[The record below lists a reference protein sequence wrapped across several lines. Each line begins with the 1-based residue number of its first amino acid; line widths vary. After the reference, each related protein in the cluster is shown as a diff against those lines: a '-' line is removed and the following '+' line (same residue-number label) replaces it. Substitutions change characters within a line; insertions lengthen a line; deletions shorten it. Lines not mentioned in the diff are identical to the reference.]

1 MSHANTHDETGKLD
15 LVPMIDCVMLL
26 LLFFILTSSFTSE
39 EQRISALLSTKE
51 GQDTTAPSVKQPEIV
66 RVVVLPGEGRSA
78 RVRIGGGEELVLD
91 GAALA
96 QPGGAGVE
104 AAIDAFHAALAA
116 RLEVYEKGGARTEQ
130 IPVEIHCATRLP
142 WRHAIAVYDAVRAYE
157 QARLP
162 DPSVALS
169 DQRSVAFGAPTVRRT
184 ATDNEGDELERLE
197 RLR

>member
-1 MSHANTHDETGKLD
+1 MSHANTHEETGKLD

-39 EQRISALLSTKE
+39 EQRISALLSTE
-51 GQDTTAPSVKQPEIV
+51 GGPGPGKSVVQPEIV

-116 RLEVYEKGGARTEQ
+116 RLEVYEKGGARTDQ
-130 IPVEIHCATRLP
+130 TPVEIHCATRLP

-184 ATDNEGDELERLE
+184 ATDNEQDELERLE

>member
-1 MSHANTHDETGKLD
+1 MTQANTHDDTGKLD

-39 EQRISALLSTKE
+39 EQRIAALLSTQGGPVE
-51 GQDTTAPSVKQPEIV
+51 GPTVKQPEIV

-104 AAIDAFHAALAA
+104 AAIDAFHAALAT
-116 RLEVYEKGGARTEQ
+116 RLEVYEKGGVRTDQ
-130 IPVEIHCATRLP
+130 TPVEIHCATRLP

-184 ATDNEGDELERLE
+184 STDNESDELERLE

>member
-39 EQRISALLSTKE
+39 EQRIAALLSTE
-51 GQDTTAPSVKQPEIV
+51 GGPGPGKSIEQPQIV

-78 RVRIGGGEELVLD
+78 RVRIGGGEEMVLD
-91 GAALA
+91 GNALA
-96 QPGGAGVE
+96 QPGGAAVE
-104 AAIDAFHAALAA
+104 AAIDAFHATLAA
-116 RLEVYEKGGARTEQ
+116 RLEVYEKGGARTDQ
-130 IPVEIHCATRLP
+130 TPVEIHCATRLP

-157 QARLP
+157 QTRLP

-184 ATDNEGDELERLE
+184 ATDNESDELDRLE

>member
-1 MSHANTHDETGKLD
+1 MSQAHEDTARLD

-39 EQRISALLSTKE
+39 EQRIAALLSTQGGQAE
-51 GQDTTAPSVKQPEIV
+51 GPSVKQPEIV

-96 QPGGAGVE
+96 QPGGAEVE
-104 AAIDAFHAALAA
+104 AAIDAFHATLAA
-116 RLEVYEKGGARTEQ
+116 RLQVYEKGGARTDQ
-130 IPVEIHCATRLP
+130 TPVEIHCATRLP

-184 ATDNEGDELERLE
+184 ATDNESDELDRLE

>member
-1 MSHANTHDETGKLD
+1 MSHANTHEETGKLD

-51 GQDTTAPSVKQPEIV
+51 GQDPTAPSVEQPPIV

-116 RLEVYEKGGARTEQ
+116 RLEVYEKGGARTDQ
-130 IPVEIHCATRLP
+130 TPVEIHCATRLP

-162 DPSVALS
+162 DPSVALT
-169 DQRSVAFGAPTVRRT
+169 DQRSVAFGAPTIRRT
-184 ATDNEGDELERLE
+184 STDNEQDELERLE